1 MMLKMPELLSK
12 GIFTKFVTDI
22 KTYPW
27 FYGRMWKGEVRR
39 DQSWNILRVP
49 MKVKIRRV
57 WCFFGAT
64 AMKKWKR
71 RTKSQE
77 EGSVFFL
84 SFFSDWRRH
93 IAPIQIP
100 VKPPAGIAGL
110 LLKYLLPV
118 IQHSNLG
125 LNRAISGGHPLES
138 VLKAAKQLVKNKAKT
153 SISAAT

>member
-1 MMLKMPELLSK
+1 ML
-12 GIFTKFVTDI
+12 F
-22 KTYPW
+22 W
-27 FYGRMWKGEVRR
+27 CYGNE
-39 DQSWNILRVP
+39 
-49 MKVKIRRV
+49 KVKTENQIARR
-57 WCFFGAT
+57 GL
-64 AMKKWKR
+64 R
-71 RTKSQE
+71 
-77 EGSVFFL
+77 FL
-84 SFFSDWRRH
+84 FVFFSDWRRH